1 MIYVSEIDGMFSGQ
15 YFGLVIVLTM
25 QHATMI
31 FVWHE

>member
-15 YFGLVIVLTM
+15 YFELVIVLTM

-31 FVWHE
+31 FV